1 MGVFIF
7 ARAEYQI
14 TDIGKLHN
22 INGCDVY
29 EEMMQKVQFDY
40 IYTFNKRL
48 NIKKGRYSME
58 AFSE

>member
-7 ARAEYQI
+7 AHAEYQI

-29 EEMMQKVQFDY
+29 EEMTQKVQFDY
-40 IYTFNKRL
+40 
-48 NIKKGRYSME
+48 M
-58 AFSE
+58 

>member
-22 INGCDVY
+22 IN